1 MSEVTQS
8 SPTLCDPTDCSLP
21 GSSVH
26 GIFQAGYWSGLP
38 FPSPGDLPDPGIEP
52 RSPTLWADTLPPETP
67 LVTSQSD
74 IICLLIN
81 GSNLEEISEKIQRER
96 YYIKQTSKKT
106 GLYSSKIYQGQE
118 TQRRADK
125 LFWDKA

>member
-1 MSEVTQS
+1 M
-8 SPTLCDPTDCSLP
+8 DCSLP

-52 RSPTLWADTLPPETP
+52 RSPILWADTLLSETP

-96 YYIKQTSKKT
+96 YDIKQTSKKT